1 MVNKLIH
8 DWIFLKIK
16 DHLIYLQ
23 KLFSYEIFSPEDA
36 KKWTIGYSPASF
48 TRVLNLLLITYN
60 VSNMPNSYY
69 TVLD

>member
-1 MVNKLIH
+1 MVNKLAH
-8 DWIFLKIK
+8 DWIFLKTK
-16 DHLIYLQ
+16 DYLIYLQ
-23 KLFSYEIFSPEDA
+23 KLFSYEIFSPEDT
-36 KKWTIGYSPASF
+36 KKRTIAHSPASF